1 MHRAFTHLVPM
12 KTRKLFPA
20 VVMLL
25 AGFTDIHGLHAQS
38 NTVTLTLEQSTD
50 GLNSWQTIQVSEVVV
65 ASTNAFYQMKIS
77 VAPATSNMITVQGGT
92 LPQESPLLAR
102 TVVETFRIGKYE
114 VTYGEWLEVRQ
125 WAVTNGYDL
134 DGIGSG
140 AAANYPVGDVS
151 WYDIAKWCNAKSQKE
166 GLAPVYSVDGSIYKS
181 GESDEVSIDRAA
193 NGYRMPTI
201 AEWEWAAQGGTQ
213 SQGYVYSGSNDV
225 NAVAWY
231 SGNTDGDP
239 KPVGGKQPNELGIY
253 DMSGNVWELC
263 EEITTDSDTG
273 LLEALNRGGA
283 VNMPA
288 QFCTVRNVGSRS
300 LSSRIFDHGFRLA
313 RNAP

>member
-1 MHRAFTHLVPM
+1 M
-12 KTRKLFPA
+12 KTRTLISVVAVLFA
-20 VVMLL
+20 ASLL
-25 AGFTDIHGLHAQS
+25 VSHAHAQTKTAILELQASS
-38 NTVTLTLEQSTD
+38 N
-50 GLNSWQTIQVSEVVV
+50 GLGNWQTIQVSTNTI
-65 ASTNAFYQMKIS
+65 AATNAFFRMRITFA
-77 VAPATSNMITVQGGT
+77 APPTTDNMITVQGGT
-92 LPQESPLLAR
+92 LPQSSLWLAG
-102 TVVETFRIGKYE
+102 TIVETFRIGKHE

-134 DGIGSG
+134 HGIGSG

-166 GLAPVYSVDGSIYKS
+166 GFAPVYSVDGSIYKS
-181 GESDEVSIDRAA
+181 GEGDEVSIDRTA

-225 NAVAWY
+225 DAVAWY
-231 SGNTDGDP
+231 IGNTDGDP

-263 EEITTDSDTG
+263 EETEMVTYDETSQLD
-273 LLEALNRGGA
+273 ALNRGGA

-288 QFCTVRNVGSRS
+288 EVCIVRNIGSRS